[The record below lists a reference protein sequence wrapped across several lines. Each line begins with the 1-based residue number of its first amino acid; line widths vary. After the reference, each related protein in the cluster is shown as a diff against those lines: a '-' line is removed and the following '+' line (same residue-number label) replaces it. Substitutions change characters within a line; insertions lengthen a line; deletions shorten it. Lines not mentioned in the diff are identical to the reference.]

1 MRVQNFKSNNGNYVP
16 NQFIIND
23 DKNNLEYFQSYETI
37 IAKIDW
43 LNNKIYLD
51 ENYWNYSRTTSVYRN
66 KFLGIKIKEIKSKI
80 KNNEIQLINLN

>member
-1 MRVQNFKSNNGNYVP
+1 MRVQNFKSHNGNYVP

-23 DKNNLEYFQSYETI
+23 DDNNIEYFQSYETM

-51 ENYWNYSRTTSVYRN
+51 ENYWNYSRTTSRYRN
-66 KFLGIKIKEIKSKI
+66 KFLGLVTKEIKSKI